1 MTEAISA
8 RAAGICG
15 DDPAASALYRELC
28 AQVERR
34 KGCVETTD
42 AVRLMDYI
50 RLEQLKA
57 RASEDIAARG
67 LGRMENNG
75 RQRYWKDNKSATLIL
90 KYMDQQSKILKALG
104 LGGVDA
110 GAEDGGDGDAGDDF
124 DSI

>member
-15 DDPAASALYRELC
+15 DDPAASELYRELC
-28 AQVERR
+28 TRVEQR
-34 KGCVETTD
+34 KGCIEATD

-75 RQRYWKDNKSATLIL
+75 RQRYWKDNKSAILIL

-104 LGGVDA
+104 LDSGDA
-110 GAEDGGDGDAGDDF
+110 GMESDGDDDAGDDF